1 MAGDLRPRRDPDP
14 RLGLILLP
22 ARRAGRT
29 DRPGHRLAAGLD
41 RWRSVGRPSGRGRGL
56 AACRGSH
63 PAARRPPG
71 PGAGGPAPGLRSDD
85 PEPRS
90 RPAGLPGRVARNRVR
105 HGLRPVRSR
114 LRDARPALRRGGAP
128 GDHGPDASGRFRQH
142 RLLAALGVP
151 GGAGRLARRL
161 PHLRGAASDGD
172 AAPRAPGDP
181 LSARTGPR
189 GRRRDPAGA
198 AAGPLAAPSGPAD
211 GRRPRA
217 GRRDHGAGVGPPDH
231 PAPGARY
238 RPCGGRRLRR
248 PHRPGAGRGPTD
260 RDLRPWASPSAL
272 DADRRL
278 RARRHRPGSAGG
290 APAGDRAG
298 ARPLRRRERRLFH
311 RPRHGSARAVRPGTL
326 RRSDRPPGTAGARRA
341 GAQPAAGRLP
351 ANPHRSRCPLGRARP
366 AGHGQS
372 RPDLRPVAPEDAV
385 RPRCARRREGP
396 ERARTAP
403 GERAA
408 CAPRRRR

>member
-1 MAGDLRPRRDPDP
+1 MACDLRPRRGADP
-14 RLGLILLP
+14 RLGFVLLP
-22 ARRAGRT
+22 ARRAGRA

-41 RWRSVGRPSGRGRGL
+41 RRRSVGRPSGRGRGL

-71 PGAGGPAPGLRSDD
+71 PGAGGPAPGLRADD
-85 PEPRS
+85 PRS
-90 RPAGLPGRVARNRVR
+90 RPCPAGLPGRVARDRVR
-105 HGLRPVRSR
+105 HGLRAVRSR
-114 LRDARPALRRGGAP
+114 LRDARPALRRRGAP

-142 RLLAALGVP
+142 RLLAALGGP
-151 GGAGRLARRL
+151 GGACRLARRL
-161 PHLRGAASDGD
+161 PYLCGAASDGD

-181 LSARTGPR
+181 RGARTRPR
-189 GRRRDPAGA
+189 GRRRDPAHA
-198 AAGPLAAPSGPAD
+198 AAGRLAAPSGPAD

-231 PAPGARY
+231 PAPVARC
-238 RPCGGRRLRR
+238 RSRNGRRLRR
-248 PHRPGAGRGPTD
+248 PDRPGAGRGPAD
-260 RDLRPWASPSAL
+260 RDLRPRASPSAL

-278 RARRHRPGSAGG
+278 RARRPRPGSAGG

-298 ARPLRRRERRLFH
+298 ARPLRRRERRLLD
-311 RPRHGSARAVRPGTL
+311 RPRHGSARAVRPGPL

-341 GAQPAAGRLP
+341 GAQPAAGSLP
-351 ANPHRSRCPLGRARP
+351 ADPHRSRCPLGRARP
-366 AGHGQS
+366 AGRSQS
-372 RPDLRPVAPEDAV
+372 RPYRRPVAPEDAV